1 MAKKQTSPN
10 YPGMQ
15 LTTASRVI
23 SFPAL
28 PGQVDGQRQACA
40 LGEGLHQ
47 GHDHFTA
54 QALV

>member
-1 MAKKQTSPN
+1 
-10 YPGMQ
+10 MQ
-15 LTTASRVI
+15 LTTASRAF

-28 PGQVDGQRQACA
+28 PGQVDSQRQACA
-40 LGEGLHQ
+40 LGEGLYQ